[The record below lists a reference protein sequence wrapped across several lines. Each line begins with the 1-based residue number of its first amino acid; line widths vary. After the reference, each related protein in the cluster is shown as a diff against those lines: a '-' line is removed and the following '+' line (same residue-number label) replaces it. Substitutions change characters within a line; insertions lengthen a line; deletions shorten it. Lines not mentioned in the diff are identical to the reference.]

1 MRQRV
6 LSIVLALLPLCS
18 PARYSTP
25 EGNHSLAVSIPEAR
39 DVARPGVITL
49 AVDVSDVTRGIFL
62 VTETIPVTAAG
73 RLTLLYPEWI
83 PGKHSPVGEIAKLA
97 GLRFSAGGKPLAWKR
112 DPVEVFA
119 LHVEVPPGVTSL
131 QAEFQYL
138 ASTDANQGR
147 IVTTPDMLNLQW
159 FAVSLYPA
167 GHYVRQITVAAS
179 VTYPA
184 GWKAATAL
192 EVASQ
197 DGATVRYKPVS
208 YEVLVDSP
216 VFAGAYTRTETLAP
230 GVRLNIVA
238 DRPDQLAATEEQLQF
253 HRNLVTQA
261 VKLFGSQHYDHYDFL
276 FALSSRQG
284 GIGVEHQRSS
294 ENGVDPAYFTDWKG
308 SLTDHDLL
316 PHEYIHSWNGKYR
329 RPADLWTPD
338 YRTPMQDSLLWIYE
352 GQTQYWGYVLAARS
366 GLMTKQETLDSLA
379 SVAAAYDHRAGRT
392 WRPLLDTTNDP
403 IIAERRPKGWTSW
416 QRAEDYYSEGQLIW
430 LEVDS
435 LLRELSGGARSL
447 DDFARAFFGVN
458 DRDWGQLT
466 YTFDDVVRS
475 LNQVQPHD
483 WASFL
488 RSRVEQTTEHPPLDW
503 ITRGGYQLVYTDT
516 PTDWSKTAEK
526 KRKGTDLSYSLGLTL
541 GAEGAITGVAW
552 GSPAY
557 HAGLTIGAKLI
568 AVNNRA
574 LDPDQLKSTIKAK
587 TSPLSLLVRS
597 GDLFRTVEINY
608 TGGLRYPR
616 LERIPGSTA
625 TSLDALLTARP

>member
-1 MRQRV
+1 MRPRV
-6 LSIVLALLPLCS
+6 LSFVLALLPLCS
-18 PARYSTP
+18 PAQYSTP
-25 EGNHSLAVSIPEAR
+25 EGNQSLAVSIPEAR

-49 AVDVSDVTRGIFL
+49 AVDVSDVTRGIFQ

-83 PGKHSPVGEIAKLA
+83 PGKHSPVGELAKLA

-119 LHVEVPPGVTSL
+119 LHVEVPPGATSL

-167 GHYVRQITVAAS
+167 GHFVRQITVAAS

-192 EVASQ
+192 EVAAQ
-197 DGATVRYKPVS
+197 EGATVRYQPVS

-261 VKLFGSQHYDHYDFL
+261 VKLFGAQHYDRYDFL
-276 FALSSRQG
+276 LALSSRQG

-294 ENGVDPAYFTDWKG
+294 ENGVDPTYFTDWKG
-308 SLTDHDLL
+308 SLTDHDTLS
-316 PHEYIHSWNGKYR
+316 HEYTHSWNGKYR

-338 YRTPMQDSLLWIYE
+338 YRTPMQDSLLWVYE
-352 GQTQYWGYVLAARS
+352 GQTQYWGYVLAVRS
-366 GLMTKQETLDSLA
+366 GMMTKQETLDSLA
-379 SVAAAYDHRAGRT
+379 SVAAAYDNRAGRA

-435 LLRELSGGARSL
+435 LIRELSGGARSL

-466 YTFDDVVRS
+466 YTFADVVRT
-475 LNQVQPHD
+475 LNGIQAYD
-483 WASFL
+483 WAAFL
-488 RSRVEQTTEHPPLDW
+488 RRNVEQTTEHPPLDW
-503 ITRGGYQLVYTDT
+503 ITRGGYQLVYSDT
-516 PTDWSKTAEK
+516 PTEWTKASEK
-526 KRKGTDLSYSLGLTL
+526 KRKGTDLSYSLGLSL

-557 HAGLTIGAKLI
+557 HAGLTIGTKLI
-568 AVNNRA
+568 AVNGRA
-574 LDPDQLKSTIKAK
+574 LDTDQLKSALKAK

-625 TSLDALLTARP
+625 TSLDALLAPKP